1 MTDTFYDALS
11 GAPATAAERRAAL
24 AELIAEG
31 FVLGGFD
38 VLAGLVAACPH
49 AGTDASRI
57 AAEVLL
63 ASDPDLLAET
73 LVRQLWPER
82 RGNEP

>member
-1 MTDTFYDALS
+1 MTDTFYDAFS
-11 GAPATAAERRAAL
+11 GAPATAGERRAAL

-31 FVLGGFD
+31 LVLGGFD

-49 AGTDASRI
+49 AGDDARRV
-57 AAEVLL
+57 AVHVLL

>member
-1 MTDTFYDALS
+1 MTDTFYDAFS

-49 AGTDASRI
+49 AGDDARRV
-57 AAEVLL
+57 AVHVLL
-63 ASDPDLLAET
+63 ALYLDPPTT
-73 LVRQLWPER
+73 LRNQRPAVTP
-82 RGNEP
+82 G